1 MFSNKQS
8 KVVTL
13 TFVVICDN
21 TRVILYS
28 FWMPHETRQVGNT
41 DRISLT
47 LQMGMIILTDG
58 EWKVWNRRT
67 KSSPES
73 TECVTMAFQDSTNPD
88 LWDLVPQIL
97 NGDQN
102 FIICLPM
109 ILFSDCSWCF
119 VTQMK
124 RIFDCIIFLTATL
137 SYIIRL
143 DLRHFPFL
151 PLSTIAHKSNS
162 FFC

>member
-1 MFSNKQS
+1 M
-8 KVVTL
+8 VL

-21 TRVILYS
+21 TRVLLYS
-28 FWMPHETRQVGNT
+28 FWTPHETRQVGNA

-58 EWKVWNRRT
+58 EWKVWNGRT
-67 KSSPES
+67 KSSPECP
-73 TECVTMAFQDSTNPD
+73 ECVATAFQEPTNPD
-88 LWDLVPQIL
+88 LWDHAPQIL

-102 FIICLPM
+102 FIICLHM
-109 ILFSDCSWCF
+109 SLFSDCSRCF

-124 RIFDCIIFLTATL
+124 RIFDCIIFLTTTL
-137 SYIIRL
+137 SYIICL
-143 DLRHFPFL
+143 DLWHFPFL

-162 FFC
+162 FFLLTERT